1 MSRGLRRGVTRGG
14 PIVLT
19 PTSSA
24 ANDRGRLHRREGN
37 RSAQYDPQVTQSAS
51 SATNRRL
58 GRAVVFVHE
67 HDTGRIPQDVA
78 VEAEALLTA
87 GKAMDFAARLKDFGS
102 SQLTPALV
110 AEFAKQAGI
119 GKHALLQVVLPA
131 LKAADVVGYT
141 ANNDQLIGMEE
152 FLGVTGSLVE
162 QALRVMNALAP
173 SSAELAL
180 LHSVEIA
187 SWAPLTES
195 QHLEQVAQRGFDDKT
210 ANHGYQLARSIGVNK
225 RVSAAELNEHVVFN
239 PYVWGTKQITIA
251 KFLKSLP
258 SSERDVMLGICEQA
272 SDRPG
277 LALTSLTGSPQA
289 VNSARKVGLLQAA
302 TVKSTA
308 SGGSAQTYVFSPL
321 LETEDDKLLT
331 TEALHQRKQFVAHVL
346 FGHEKAK
353 TGGGRIIDPVV
364 LVRALVDRGQVGP
377 ATNIGTDY
385 HLLEAQ
391 GIVMVD
397 GPPGGRA
404 FLRMVKPEIIRDG
417 LDWLERTTAG
427 STGGT
432 DSPKLLQSPG
442 AFIAPEQDRDAIG
455 DQGAADEVTRSML
468 LRLRE
473 EVQRATRQDGVI

>member
-1 MSRGLRRGVTRGG
+1 M
-14 PIVLT
+14 
-19 PTSSA
+19 
-24 ANDRGRLHRREGN
+24 
-37 RSAQYDPQVTQSAS
+37 TQSATS
-51 SATNRRL
+51 ITNRRL

-67 HDTGRIPQDVA
+67 HDKGQLPQNVT
-78 VEAEALLTA
+78 VEIEALLTA
-87 GKAMDFAARLKDFGS
+87 GRAMDVAARLKNFDP
-102 SQLTPALV
+102 SQLTPAV
-110 AEFAKQAGI
+110 VTEFAKQAGI
-119 GKHALLQVVLPA
+119 GRRALLQVVLPA
-131 LKAADVVGYT
+131 LKAADVIGYT
-141 ANNDQLIGMEE
+141 VNNGQLVGMEE
-152 FLGVTGSLVE
+152 FVGVTGSLVE
-162 QALRVMNALAP
+162 QALRVVDALGP
-173 SSAELAL
+173 TTAELAL

-195 QHLEQVAQRGFDDKT
+195 QHLENVTKRGFDDEIAK
-210 ANHGYQLARSIGVNK
+210 HGYRLARAIGVNK
-225 RVSAAELNEHVVFN
+225 RVWATELNENVVFN

-277 LALTSLTGSPQA
+277 LALPSLAGNPQA

-308 SGGSAQTYVFSPL
+308 AGGSSQTYVFSPL

-353 TGGGRIIDPVV
+353 AGGGRIVDPVV
-364 LVRALVDRGQVGP
+364 LVRALVNRGQVGP

-391 GIVMVD
+391 GIVTVD

-404 FLRMVKPEIIRDG
+404 FLRMVKPEIIKDG

-427 STGGT
+427 STGGSV
-432 DSPKLLQSPG
+432 SPKLLRSPG
-442 AFIAPEQDRDAIG
+442 AFITPEQDRGALG

-473 EVQRATRQDGVI
+473 EVQSATRQDRVI